1 MIQKKIIYIVCN
13 QQDCY
18 GDPVN
23 RKLATEDWADT
34 HKIIIRCAQ
43 SWPGGTDVLWI
54 TCLCKRE
61 MIIWPA
67 STDLVQKLTCIRWY
81 GHVAGMVYKSL
92 TYPLQCTHV
101 QVGLSKVLYK
111 YIYIHIRPISMR
123 AVLLI
128 QLNNSQVKCVIPY
141 LLVADSCHLPEVCRM
156 LRKLKRGRKGKKR
169 TSSKKGGGGTLQEMG
184 KERIS
189 FLVLASHGP
198 S

>member
-1 MIQKKIIYIVCN
+1 MLIWPRGRDGIQKFNLSFAMYTCASRII
-13 QQDCY
+13 
-18 GDPVN
+18 
-23 RKLATEDWADT
+23 
-34 HKIIIRCAQ
+34 
-43 SWPGGTDVLWI
+43 
-54 TCLCKRE
+54 
-61 MIIWPA
+61 
-67 STDLVQKLTCIRWY
+67 
-81 GHVAGMVYKSL
+81 KS
-92 TYPLQCTHV
+92 
-101 QVGLSKVLYK
+101 G
-111 YIYIHIRPISMR
+111 YIHIRPISMR

-189 FLVLASHGP
+189 FLVLVSHGP